1 MMRGEDAGGGR
12 GIVDSSALGGAE
24 VEVGIAT
31 NDGGRD
37 NGGKSEDYERD
48 ADCVTNRVTS
58 QY

>member
-1 MMRGEDAGGGR
+1 MMRGEDAGARR
-12 GIVDSSALGGAE
+12 GLVDSGALGGAE

-37 NGGKSEDYERD
+37 NGGESEDCERD